1 MERQAPL
8 PLSSPPLPFTDTDL
22 RVAVAAAVVA
32 WWWRQWRQRGGS
44 VESSRLQGWPHT
56 ASTPQLRGSLRGVVT
71 VARLAGNSPYALS
84 PYALFGESLRGN
96 SSGRGL
102 MLLLVPLP
110 HWLWRLLLL
119 VL

>member
-22 RVAVAAAVVA
+22 G
-32 WWWRQWRQRGGS
+32 RQRWQRGGS

-110 HWLWRLLLL
+110 HCLWRLLLL